1 MAWTVMATKKQ
12 KENGL
17 VRVFLQYTNGTEIV
31 EDNILISTLADLKR
45 AVKQRIDRFETADN
59 LIKNLPLNTPVD
71 IGVVQPTQAEIDKQT
86 FYNDMS
92 KLDRLKQAVNL
103 GILTGNEAII
113 TNLVTKIKAEFK
125 PEYL

>member
-1 MAWTVMATKKQ
+1 MAWSVMATKKQ